1 MIKMEI
7 VLSLHGFLNRKRK
20 GKRMINKIKIF
31 ISYDIT
37 FWNDGQYK
45 GMYKSLQDKK
55 SAEQVFE
62 NLVKSY
68 DNVILE
74 EVQEKRTAYR
84 YVISES

>member
-1 MIKMEI
+1 
-7 VLSLHGFLNRKRK
+7 
-20 GKRMINKIKIF
+20 MINKIKIF